1 MAPHAYRRANRPAYL
16 AVAALFVSFLAYSAP
31 HQVHHLFEHP
41 HSPRPA
47 PCQALT
53 VAKSCHLQVA
63 TPIVLS
69 FEENI
74 VQWSA
79 PAVVDSL
86 RRSAASPVSARAPP
100 LA

>member
-1 MAPHAYRRANRPAYL
+1 MPSYAHRRVNHPVCL
-16 AVAALFVSFLAYSAP
+16 ALAALFLSFLVYSAP

-41 HSPRPA
+41 HSARPA
-47 PCQALT
+47 PCQALA
-53 VAKSCHLQVA
+53 VAKTCHLQVA
-63 TPIVLS
+63 APIALS

-79 PAVVDSL
+79 PAAVDSL
-86 RRSAASPVSARAPP
+86 RPSTASPFSARAPP